1 MMNRRLAFALAVG
14 LGLSG
19 CGPRPDPRVVSPD
32 GRRIV
37 TASVNRNKADGTKY
51 LCVRIK
57 IADAAGHV
65 EFEEQTGA
73 SVVMRW
79 SVAWSGNDTVV
90 LRSSDIGPSG
100 WRVGPDGTWKAL
112 TATDPALVEKK

>member
-1 MMNRRLAFALAVG
+1 MNPRVAIALAVA

-19 CGPRPDPRVVSPD
+19 CGGDAERRVTSPD

-37 TASVNRNKADGTKY
+37 TASVNQSKTDRAKY

-57 IADAAGHV
+57 IADASGHV

-73 SVVMRW
+73 SGVMRW
-79 SVAWSGNDTVV
+79 SVAWSGDDTVI
-90 LRSSDIGPSG
+90 LRSSDIGSSG
-100 WRVGPDGTWKAL
+100 WRLGSDGTWKPL
-112 TATDPALVEKK
+112 TVTDPALVDRK